1 MRTAAALAVLL
12 GAAACGRGAGEAAAA
27 PSAGRI
33 DIDLVLVNAESS
45 KDSHET
51 TETFRLSRGQ
61 LRASRLLSGYGDEE
75 SPPTSALVAVDE
87 AALVR
92 LIELCRARH
101 LDQDARQEGALL
113 QGPGNLITYH
123 ATVTVDGKT
132 GHTKLEVPQP
142 WNGPEAAP
150 SELQKALDELR
161 LQLSVIAHP
170 PKY

>member
-1 MRTAAALAVLL
+1 MRLAAALAVLF
-12 GAAACGRGAGEAAAA
+12 GAACGRGAGEAPAA

-33 DIDLVLVNAESS
+33 EIDLVIVNAESS

-61 LRASRLLSGYGDEE
+61 LRSSRLLSGYGAEE

-92 LIELCRARH
+92 LIELCRQRH
-101 LDQDARQEGALL
+101 LDQDVRQEGGPLS
-113 QGPGNLITYH
+113 GPGNLITYR

-132 GHTKLEVPQP
+132 GHTQLEVPQP
-142 WNGPEAAP
+142 WNGPQAEP
-150 SELQKALDELR
+150 SELEQALDELR
-161 LQLSVIAHP
+161 VQLSFIAHP
-170 PKY
+170 PKK